1 MINIALCDD
10 ELKELDYAHN
20 LLKQYMYEHP
30 DYEIKIFS
38 FSAPLELL
46 SYVEEHGGFD
56 VLLLDIYMAGMLGTD
71 AARELR
77 RLGDDGEIIFLTTSK
92 DHSLDAF
99 EVDAA
104 QYLVKPYKDTALF
117 AALDKVIKR
126 INVDRRKIITI
137 KTTEGFTR
145 LSPRNVVFT
154 ETGRNNYQ
162 IIHVIQGKTL
172 EVRMTASELFE
183 LLSQNKFF
191 IRCGVSLNLN
201 LKYIRQIS
209 KDVIILDTGER
220 LAYPYRSYQKLKEEF
235 LRFQLSEED

>member
-10 ELKELDYAHN
+10 ELKELENTYN
-20 LLKQYMYEHP
+20 LLKQYMYEHA
-30 DYEIKIFS
+30 DYEIKIYL

-56 VLLLDIYMAGMLGTD
+56 VLLLDIYLAGMLGTD

-104 QYLVKPYKDTALF
+104 QYLVKPYKDTMLF
-117 AALDKVIKR
+117 AALDKVMKR
-126 INVDRRKIITI
+126 INVDRRKIITL
-137 KTTEGFTR
+137 KTTEGITR
-145 LSPRNVVFT
+145 LSPRNIVFT

-162 IIHVIQGKTL
+162 IIHIIQGKTL

-183 LLSQNKFF
+183 LLSQSKFF

-209 KDVIILDTGER
+209 KDIIIFDTGER
-220 LAYPYRSYQKLKEEF
+220 LAYPYRAYQKLKEEF
-235 LRFQLSEED
+235 LRFQMSEED